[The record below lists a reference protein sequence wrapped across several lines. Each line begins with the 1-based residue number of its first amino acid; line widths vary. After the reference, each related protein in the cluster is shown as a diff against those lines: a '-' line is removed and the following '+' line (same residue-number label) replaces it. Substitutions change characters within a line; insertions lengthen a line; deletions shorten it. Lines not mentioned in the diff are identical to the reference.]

1 MNALPFLVRAF
12 RTRWFLSACVVIL
25 FMVVVWF
32 AGPMLGLG
40 SLHPLETEFARYAA
54 IAALFALWIIH
65 NLLHRLRANRRDREL
80 AQTITETSPEQKAAA
95 AKLKETETAT
105 AEEVAALQDRLQ
117 KAMLALRKSKLG
129 RSRKRLATMPWYMI
143 IGPPGAGKTTA
154 LQNCGLRF
162 PLETGKQP
170 VAGVGGT
177 RNCEWLFTDE
187 AVLID
192 TAGRYTTQDSTAD
205 VDSAG
210 WLGFLDMLKKQR
222 KRQPMNGVLVAISLS
237 DLANQTEAERQAH
250 SRAIRHRV
258 RELHDRLNVR
268 LPIYVLFTKAD
279 LIAGFTEFFDNM
291 GREEREQVWGMTF
304 PMDEGTEEEGAVA
317 AFRAEFDLLVGRLND
332 RMLERVHQEPDIR
345 RRRLIYGFPQQVASL
360 RDVAADFLV
369 DAFRPSRLE
378 ARPLLR
384 GVYMTSGTQD
394 GTPIDRLVGT
404 MAQEFGLP
412 RQAAPAP
419 VGPGR
424 SYFLSRLLRE
434 VIFGEAALAGLD
446 PKVERRRK
454 IISIGAYA
462 TCAIALLG
470 MSASWLGS
478 YIGNRDLIA
487 QVHAGASS
495 YTALL
500 GELQRRGADDQDLV
514 ATLPPLNALR
524 AIRAGYDERNAE
536 PSISLTF
543 GLYQGTKLS
552 RASTEAYRKALNDV
566 LLPRL
571 LSRAERQVAAA
582 MSKPDLLYTTL
593 KVYLILGRQ
602 GRLDAELIKQWLQAD
617 LLATYPAEED
627 TENRQALLDH
637 VAVMLEEPLRAIPL
651 NDPLIAQARA
661 VLTKQPLA
669 VYSYNRILRSKTA
682 QGMPEWTAAEH
693 GGADAG
699 QVFERRSGKGLDQ
712 GIPGVY
718 TWPGYHSAILP
729 LLATVTQD
737 LTEDGWVLGR
747 EKRDVQAVVRDTA
760 KLRQDVMGLYFND
773 YAGRWDM
780 LIADI
785 GVKSFSTP
793 QEALDQLRLLG
804 APSSPLRELLTA
816 IDRQTQLSRP
826 GAATAAAELAEKNSR
841 QVVGRLGRFA
851 QFETRAALSIRS
863 NEVMGI
869 LGDAFGVDGSGK
881 PVDPAKRVDDHFKL
895 FHNWVAG
902 EPNRP
907 ALLEAAIDRI
917 QAMYRAFNDAASN
930 PDQGRNLM
938 ATLNGIGRSPAG
950 SAAGGSGPGSPAAGG
965 AASAGAGA
973 QPGSASSNSGPA
985 AQIIDMTRT
994 MPPEV
999 ARIFGPVIRNA
1010 SQVAA
1015 GTAGKELSD
1024 AWLTQV
1030 YPLCDAAFKRYPF
1043 VPGSTDDVP
1052 VDDFIKLLGPGG
1064 EMERFFNTYLKSYVD
1079 TTQRPWRWAAPD
1091 KVPSGISAASLGQFD
1106 RAAQIRDGLFNNGSA
1121 VQVRFLLTPVSL
1133 DPAVGQVSV
1142 DIGSQ
1147 SMSYAHGPLQGQQF
1161 TWPGA
1166 DGKYGV
1172 RLTMT
1177 PAAAGGT
1184 SATTVEKD
1192 GPWALLRLLEGRIA
1206 GSSQAD
1212 KFRVNFQGGGGSAV
1226 FELAASSVRNP
1237 FTLTALRSFRCPA
1250 KL

>member
-12 RTRWFLSACVVIL
+12 RSRWFISACVVAGM
-25 FMVVVWF
+25 MVIIWF

-40 SLHPLETEFARYAA
+40 ALHPLETEFARYAA

-65 NLLHRLRANRRDREL
+65 NLLHRLRANRRDRQF
-80 AQTITETSPEQKAAA
+80 AQNIVEASPEQKAAA

-105 AEEVAALQDRLQ
+105 AEEVATLQDRLQ

-162 PLETGKQP
+162 PLDTGKQP

-210 WLGFLDMLKKQR
+210 WLGFLDMLKKYR
-222 KRQPMNGVLVAISLS
+222 NRQPMNGVLVAISLS

-304 PMDEGTEEEGAVA
+304 PMDEGTEDEGAVA

-462 TCAIALLG
+462 TCAIVLVGL
-470 MSASWLGS
+470 SASWLGS
-478 YIGNRDLIA
+478 YVGNRELIA

-500 GELQRRGADDQDLV
+500 GELQRRGADDQDLA

-524 AIRAGYDERNAE
+524 GIRAGYNERDAAPTIN
-536 PSISLTF
+536 LTF
-543 GLYQGTKLS
+543 GLYQGSKLS

-582 MSKPDLLYTTL
+582 MGKPDLLYTTL

-602 GRLDAELIKQWLQAD
+602 GRLDADLIKQWLEAD
-617 LLATYPAEED
+617 LLATYPTEED
-627 TENRQALLDH
+627 EPNRKALAEH

-669 VYSYNRILRSKTA
+669 EYSYNRILRSKTA
-682 QGMPEWTAAEH
+682 QRMPEWTIAEH
-693 GGADAG
+693 GEPGADR
-699 QVFERRSGKGLDQ
+699 VFFLRSGKDLNQ

-718 TWPGYHSAILP
+718 TWPGYHSEILP

-737 LTEDGWVLGR
+737 LSEDSWVLGR

-773 YAGRWDM
+773 YARRWDG

-785 GVKSFSTP
+785 GIKPFNTP
-793 QEALDQLRLLG
+793 QEALDQLSLLS

-826 GAATAAAELAEKNSR
+826 IATTAAAEAAQR
-841 QVVGRLGRFA
+841 QGTQVLGKLGGFA
-851 QFETRAALSIRS
+851 RYEIAAASSIRQ
-863 NEVMGI
+863 NNLAGL
-869 LGDAFGVDGSGK
+869 LGDAFGIDGSGK
-881 PVDPAKRVDDHFKL
+881 PVDPAKRVDDHFRT

-902 EPNRP
+902 EQNRP
-907 ALLEAAIDRI
+907 AGMEAALDRI
-917 QAMYRAFNDAASN
+917 QAMYRAFNDAASD
-930 PDQGRNLM
+930 PERGRTLM
-938 ATLNGIGRSPAG
+938 AALGSIGTQPAG
-950 SAAGGSGPGSPAAGG
+950 SPPGGPGNPAAGG
-965 AASAGAGA
+965 TPPPAAGGTPPAAG
-973 QPGSASSNSGPA
+973 SNGGPA
-985 AQIIDMTRT
+985 PQMGDMTRT

-999 ARIFGPVIRNA
+999 ARIFAPVARNA
-1010 SQVAA
+1010 AQVAA
-1015 GTAGKELSD
+1015 GTAGKELTD
-1024 AWLTQV
+1024 AWRNQV
-1030 YPLCDAAFKRYPF
+1030 YPLCDLAFKRYPF
-1043 VPGSTDDVP
+1043 LQGSNDDVP
-1052 VDDFIKLLGPGG
+1052 VDDFVKLLGPGG
-1064 EMERFFNTYLKSYVD
+1064 EMDRFFNKYLKSFVD

-1091 KVPSGISAASLGQFD
+1091 RVPTGISADSLKQFD
-1106 RAAQIRDGLFNNGSA
+1106 FAAQIRDGLFNNGST
-1121 VQVRFLLTPVSL
+1121 VQVRFQLTPVSM
-1133 DPAVGQVSV
+1133 DPVLGQVSV

-1147 SMSYAHGPLQGQQF
+1147 SLSYAQGPLQGQAF

-1166 DGKYGV
+1166 DGKYLV

-1177 PAAAGGT
+1177 PAAAGS
-1184 SATTVEKD
+1184 SATIVEKD
-1192 GPWALLRLLEGRIA
+1192 GPWALLRLLEGRIS
-1206 GSSQAD
+1206 GQAD
-1212 KFRVNFQGGGGSAV
+1212 KFRVKFQGGGGTAV